1 MIGKLFGDRAQ
12 PNQTTGLTPV
22 PQWQKPLPLLFSGL
36 IFLTCLL
43 IWQST
48 RLLEQDHLRTK
59 IQLATETIK
68 YETQEWLFSR
78 VIALQQLISPW
89 EIVRNFSLNSW
100 QIAGNNYMKFYPNC
114 QALQWIDA
122 SGTLRW
128 SVTQPGVKVPEITQ
142 HKTFLKGKAN
152 SGHKIII
159 KPAFS
164 LQDNPEILVY
174 IPLFNQQNFD
184 GFLFASFRTDSLL
197 KNQVSSLDIVPEYG
211 IKIWVDQVL
220 IYQRELEKN
229 NNSQQWLKEI
239 SFMIEDTPVNAQ
251 IWPEPHFL
259 EQEESFLSEIVL
271 GGSCL
276 ITLSLGV
283 AFSTAQRAK
292 IRAKDLKILNTALS
306 EEIRDRKQTE
316 LKLKESYN
324 LLHSVLESTPD
335 FVYVKD
341 LEGRYVIINSAFAKF
356 LNLSNDQIINK
367 KASDLFPQE
376 TAQSIRNNDL
386 RISQEGR
393 AETVEELI
401 PFQGNSRTYLTT
413 KNPWY
418 DARGNVIGLM
428 GMARDISERKESEEA
443 LRQSEKTLRQKT
455 QELENTLRKL
465 QQTQAQLIH
474 SEKMSSL
481 GQTVA
486 GVAHEINNPVN
497 FIYGNLSYVND
508 YTQDL
513 LDLIQVY
520 QEEYPQPSLR
530 IIEKSEA
537 IELDY
542 LRDDLPK
549 ILASMKVGAD
559 RIRDIVL
566 TLRNFSRL
574 DEAALKEVDIHQ
586 GLESSLLILQNRLK
600 VSMNHPGIE
609 VIKKYSNIPLV
620 ECYPGQLNQV
630 YMNLLANAIDA
641 LESQVRI
648 ENKPTIFI
656 QTEMENNDRVKIQIR
671 DNGIGMTEE
680 VRKRLFDPFF
690 TTKPIGKGTGLG
702 LAISHAIVVDKH
714 GGKLVCDS
722 SPGEGAVFT
731 ITIPL
736 SQNEKSRMV
745 NKDDK

>member
-1 MIGKLFGDRAQ
+1 MIGKLFGDRA
-12 PNQTTGLTPV
+12 NETTGLTPV
-22 PQWQKPLPLLFSGL
+22 PQWHKPLPLLFSSVVF
-36 IFLTCLL
+36 ITCLL

-48 RLLEQDHLRTK
+48 RILEQDHLRTK
-59 IQLATETIK
+59 IQLATETVK

-78 VIALQQLISPW
+78 LIALQQLISPW
-89 EIVRNFSLNSW
+89 ETVRNFSLNSW
-100 QIAGNNYMKFYPNC
+100 QLAGNNYMKFYPNC

-122 SGTLRW
+122 SGSLRW
-128 SVTQPGVKVPEITQ
+128 SVTKPGVKVPEITQ
-142 HKTFLKGKAN
+142 HKIFLKTKSN

-159 KPAFS
+159 KPAVS
-164 LQDNPEILVY
+164 RQDNPEILVY
-174 IPLFNQQNFD
+174 IPLFNQQKFD

-211 IKIWVDQVL
+211 IKIWVDRVL

-229 NNSQQWLKEI
+229 NDSQQWLKEI

-251 IWPEPHFL
+251 IWPEHHFL

-271 GGSCL
+271 GGGCL

-283 AFSTAQRAK
+283 AFSTAQRAR
-292 IRAKDLKILNTALS
+292 IRAKDLKILNKALS

-335 FVYVKD
+335 LVYVKD

-367 KASDLFPQE
+367 KASDVFPQE

-401 PFQGNSRTYLTT
+401 PFPGNSRTYLTT

-428 GMARDISERKESEEA
+428 GMARDISDRKESEEA

-455 QELENTLRKL
+455 QELEETLRKL

-497 FIYGNLSYVND
+497 FIYGNLTYVND

-513 LDLIQVY
+513 LALIKVY

-542 LRDDLPK
+542 LKDDLPK

-574 DEAALKEVDIHQ
+574 DEADIKEVDIHQ
-586 GLESSLLILQNRLK
+586 GLESTLLILQSRLNIQTNR
-600 VSMNHPGIE
+600 PGIE
-609 VIKKYSNIPLV
+609 VIKKYGKIPLV

-630 YMNLLANAIDA
+630 YINLLANAIDA
-641 LESQVRI
+641 IESQGKI
-648 ENKPTIFI
+648 EQKPTIVI
-656 QTEMENNDRVKIQIR
+656 ETEMDNNKQVKIQIR

-722 SPGEGAVFT
+722 SPGQGAVFT

-745 NKDDK
+745 NKDDN

>member
-1 MIGKLFGDRAQ
+1 MIGKLFGDRAK
-12 PNQTTGLTPV
+12 PNETTGLTPV
-22 PQWQKPLPLLFSGL
+22 PQWQKPLPLLFSSL
-36 IFLTCLL
+36 VFITCLL

-59 IQLATETIK
+59 IQLATETVK

-78 VIALQQLISPW
+78 IVALQQLMSPW
-89 EIVRNFSLNSW
+89 ETLRTFPPNYW
-100 QIAGNNYMKFYPNC
+100 QRSAQNYMKFYPNC
-114 QALQWIDA
+114 QALQWID
-122 SGTLRW
+122 SSWSLRG
-128 SVTQPGVKVPEITQ
+128 SVTKPGVQAPEMTG
-142 HKTFLKGKAN
+142 HKTFLQSKAN
-152 SGHKIII
+152 SGRKMII
-159 KPAFS
+159 KPAVS
-164 LQDNPEILVY
+164 LQEHPEIWVY
-174 IPLFNQQNFD
+174 IPLFNQNKFD
-184 GFLFASFRTDSLL
+184 GFLLASFRTESLF
-197 KNQVSSLDIVPEYG
+197 KNNLSHQDLVPEYG
-211 IKIWVDQVL
+211 IELFVNQVL

-229 NNSQQWLKEI
+229 HDSQQWIQEI
-239 SFMIEDTPVNAQ
+239 SFRIEDTPVKAK
-251 IWPEPHFL
+251 IWPSPMFL

-271 GGSCL
+271 GGGCL

-283 AFSTAQRAK
+283 AFSTAQRAR
-292 IRAKDLKILNTALS
+292 IRAKDLKILNKALN

-335 FVYVKD
+335 MVYVKD

-356 LNLSNDQIINK
+356 LNLSNDKIINK

-401 PFQGNSRTYLTT
+401 PFPGNSRTYLTT

-428 GMARDISERKESEEA
+428 GMARDISDRKESEEA
-443 LRQSEKTLRQKT
+443 LRQSEKILREKT
-455 QELENTLRKL
+455 QELEETLRKL

-497 FIYGNLSYVND
+497 FIYGNLTYVND

-537 IELDY
+537 IELDFV
-542 LRDDLPK
+542 RDDLPK

-574 DEAALKEVDIHQ
+574 DEADLKKVDIHQ
-586 GLESSLLILQNRLK
+586 GLESTLLILQNRLK
-600 VSMNHPGIE
+600 GKPERPGIE
-609 VIKKYSNIPLV
+609 VIKKYGKIPLV

-630 YMNLLANAIDA
+630 YINILANAIDA
-641 LESQVRI
+641 IESQTK
-648 ENKPTIFI
+648 EEKQTIII
-656 QTEMENNDRVKIQIR
+656 QTEMINTQKVQIQIR
-671 DNGIGMTEE
+671 DNGMGMTPE

-690 TTKPIGKGTGLG
+690 TTKPTGKGTGLG
-702 LAISHAIVVDKH
+702 LTISHAIVVDQH
-714 GGKLVCDS
+714 GGELVCDS

-731 ITIPL
+731 IRIPL
-736 SQNEKSRMV
+736 SQNSK
-745 NKDDK
+745 

>member
-12 PNQTTGLTPV
+12 PNETTGLTPV

-59 IQLATETIK
+59 IKLATETVK

-78 VIALQQLISPW
+78 VVALQQLIGPG
-89 EIVRNFSLNSW
+89 ETLRIFPPNYW
-100 QIAGNNYMKFYPNC
+100 QLSAHNYMKFYPNC

-122 SGTLRW
+122 SGLIRG
-128 SVTQPGVKVPEITQ
+128 SVTQPGVQAPGMTG
-142 HKTFLKGKAN
+142 HKTFLESKAN
-152 SGHKIII
+152 SGRKMMI
-159 KPAFS
+159 KPAVS
-164 LQDNPEILVY
+164 PQDNPEIWVY
-174 IPLFNQQNFD
+174 IPLFNQQKFD

-211 IKIWVDQVL
+211 IEIWVNQVL
-220 IYQRELEKN
+220 IYQRELEKDQD
-229 NNSQQWLKEI
+229 SQQWIQEI
-239 SFMIEDTPVNAQ
+239 SFMIEDTPVNAK

-259 EQEESFLSEIVL
+259 AQEESFLSEIVL
-271 GGSCL
+271 GGGCL

-292 IRAKDLKILNTALS
+292 VRAKDLRILNKALN

-316 LKLKESYN
+316 LKLQESYN

-335 FVYVKD
+335 LVYVKD
-341 LEGRYVIINSAFAKF
+341 LEGRYVIINSAFANF
-356 LNLSNDQIINK
+356 VNLSNDKIIQK
-367 KASDLFPQE
+367 KASDIFPQE

-401 PFQGNSRTYLTT
+401 PVQGNYHTYLTT

-428 GMARDISERKESEEA
+428 GMARDISDRKESEEA
-443 LRQSEKTLRQKT
+443 LRQSEQTLRQKT

-497 FIYGNLSYVND
+497 FIYGNLTYVND

-542 LRDDLPK
+542 LIDDLPK

-574 DEAALKEVDIHQ
+574 DEADLKEVDIHQ
-586 GLESSLLILQNRLK
+586 GLESTLLILQNRL
-600 VSMNHPGIE
+600 NLQGNRPGIE
-609 VIKKYSNIPLV
+609 VIKKYGDIPLV

-630 YMNLLANAIDA
+630 YINLLANAIDA
-641 LESQVRI
+641 LESQGKI
-648 ENKPTIFI
+648 EDKPTIVI
-656 QTEMENNDRVKIQIR
+656 ETEMHNKDQVKIQIR

-722 SPGEGAVFT
+722 ASGEGAVFR
-731 ITIPL
+731 ITIPIC
-736 SQNEKSRMV
+736 QNEKSRIV
-745 NKDDK
+745 N